1 MSLESGNVHLRLVV
15 DGHIYEATGETSRDA
30 FLLAA
35 YKFAN
40 TPTFEEVTHQLC
52 GDFSPAVTYSVE
64 TLMPSQARE
73 RAKKPH
79 YPAKFERTV
88 THAYVTHLRECV
100 FQWKDIN
107 YDWKRLAVVSEAVKV
122 ALEGGGVYHF
132 DAIIPDSILHLNKKA
147 RDLSKGVMGV
157 LNVNTQE
164 KNISIDKKLFVDTL
178 AETMLNIYR
187 VVPDMVKK
195 EFGCELV
202 KQQVHLYFTD
212 PNGLGSRKYP
222 FRMSDGQIHITMN

>member
-15 DGHIYEATGETSRDA
+15 DGHIYEATGETSRVA
-30 FLLAA
+30 FILAA

-40 TPTFEEVTHQLC
+40 TPTFEEVTHQLY
-52 GDFSPAVTYSVE
+52 GDFSLAVTYSVE
-64 TLMPSQARE
+64 TLMPSSNPE
-73 RAKKPH
+73 MAKKPH

-107 YDWKRLAVVSEAVKV
+107 YDWKRLAVVSEVVKV
-122 ALEGGGVYHF
+122 ALEGGGVYH
-132 DAIIPDSILHLNKKA
+132 
-147 RDLSKGVMGV
+147 KGVMGV

-164 KNISIDKKLFVDTL
+164 KNISIDKKLFVDTP

-195 EFGCELV
+195 EFDCELV
-202 KQQVHLYFTD
+202 KQQVHLSFTD
-212 PNGLGSRKYP
+212 PNRVGSRKYP